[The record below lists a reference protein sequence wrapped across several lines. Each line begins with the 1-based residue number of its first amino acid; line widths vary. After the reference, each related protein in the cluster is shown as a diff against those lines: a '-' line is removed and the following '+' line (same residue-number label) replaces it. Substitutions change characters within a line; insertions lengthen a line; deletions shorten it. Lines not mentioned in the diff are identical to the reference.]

1 MSSGR
6 PTLKWSNPT
15 ELAPSLE
22 PVGEPAV
29 YGAIG
34 NAFKRF
40 GQVRFPDF
48 LTEFLK
54 ENASMK
60 KDTIDVVVP
69 QRQRGTPIRTF
80 LAGLEELSHHERSLI
95 VEQAIMLLEG
105 FHVNL
110 PLKNAMY
117 AVDPLRRLRLLLRRL
132 PTVFYTDR
140 LFHREMTQ
148 TFSSMNDLHTN
159 YIRPAPYL
167 HATASLPF
175 SVEFCHGE
183 SGPTYLATKV
193 QAQFFSGTGFREGVE
208 IVDWNGVPISRVVE
222 IVGSQSPFGAGNSSA
237 RHARSVSCLAVRP
250 LKVLPPPDE
259 EYVIIGYRTHSGRE
273 KRIEIP
279 WSVSRDDVAH
289 KVPLRGLDGLR
300 AIQTYLKSQLA
311 PKASHVQGREIKT
324 PSGTF
329 GYLRIFTFE
338 NVEVDELI
346 EAVRPLPKT
355 GLIIDLR
362 GNLGGK
368 IPTAEKF
375 LQVVSPDYPGRAI
388 EPERFC
394 FINTPLTLKLCKL
407 RKRDL
412 ALGPHGLQPWI
423 ESIERAMETGA
434 TYSASFPFS
443 DPKECNVKDRLRYPG
458 PVIVVT
464 DGLTCSAAEIFA
476 AGLQDH
482 GGKVLGVDEVT
493 GGAGANVRSHAD
505 FRKFFLNAPSSPFE
519 LLPRKANFSVPFRR
533 CQRVGPQAGREI
545 EDFGVR
551 RDHAYRMTR
560 DDLLNK
566 NEGLIKHAAR
576 ILALK

>member
-1 MSSGR
+1 
-6 PTLKWSNPT
+6 
-15 ELAPSLE
+15 
-22 PVGEPAV
+22 
-29 YGAIG
+29 
-34 NAFKRF
+34 
-40 GQVRFPDF
+40 
-48 LTEFLK
+48 
-54 ENASMK
+54 MK
-60 KDTIDVVVP
+60 TDKIDVVVP
-69 QRQRGTPIRTF
+69 QRGHGIPIKAF
-80 LAGLEELSHHERSLI
+80 LADIKELSYHERSLI

-110 PLKNAMY
+110 PLKYAMY

-132 PTVFYTDR
+132 PTVFNTDR

-148 TFSSMNDLHTN
+148 TFSSINDLHTN
-159 YIRPAPYL
+159 YILPTPYL

-175 SVEFCHGE
+175 TVEYCLAN

-193 QAQFFSGTGFREGVE
+193 QTRLFSGSGFGEGVE
-208 IVDWNGVPISRVVE
+208 IIDWNGVPISRVVE
-222 IVGSQSPFGAGNSSA
+222 ILGSQSPFGAGNPSA

-250 LKVLPPPDE
+250 LKVLPPPDD
-259 EYVIIGYRTHSGRE
+259 EYVVVGYRTHSGRK

-279 WSVSRDDVAH
+279 WLVSSDANPH
-289 KVPLRGLDGLR
+289 KVPPRGLDGLR

-311 PKASHVQGREIKT
+311 PKASHVQGREVKT

-338 NVEVDELI
+338 NVGVDELI
-346 EAVRPLPKT
+346 EAVKPLPEN

-362 GNLGGK
+362 GNLGGT

-375 LQVVSPDYPGRAI
+375 LQVVSPNYPRREI
-388 EPERFC
+388 VPERFC
-394 FINTPLTLKLCKL
+394 LINTPLTLKLCKL

-412 ALGPHGLQPWI
+412 SLGPSGLRPWI

-434 TYSASFPFS
+434 TYSASFPFT
-443 DPKECNVKDRLRYPG
+443 DPKECNVEDRLRYPG

-476 AGLQDH
+476 AGFQDH

-505 FRKFFLNAPSSPFE
+505 FRKFFLNAASSPFKM
-519 LLPRKANFSVPFRR
+519 LPRKANFSVPFRR

-545 EDFGVR
+545 EDFGVK
-551 RDHAYRMTR
+551 RDYAYRMTR
-560 DDLLNK
+560 NDLLNK
-566 NEGLIKHAAR
+566 NEGLIEYAAR
-576 ILALK
+576 ILTQK